1 MAHSRSAPTDIPVK
15 ILLAAQT
22 ASLVAMVCIVMA
34 MVASNQ
40 IRNKDH
46 LRPNHE
52 EMLWTATD
60 RTSAQDQRVGS
71 IVAKT
76 PQASQRKSDLAQD
89 LAGSTDR
96 SPDRELTCR

>member
-1 MAHSRSAPTDIPVK
+1 VK

-34 MVASNQ
+34 MVANNQ

-52 EMLWTATD
+52 EMLSVPAD
-60 RTSAQDQRVGS
+60 QTSAQDQRRGF
-71 IVAKT
+71 IVAKYSRPHKGNPT
-76 PQASQRKSDLAQD
+76 WPKTWPVVLIGVQTAN
-89 LAGSTDR
+89 
-96 SPDRELTCR
+96 